1 MTFDLL
7 DQYTVLADG
16 AGVTPTT
23 ADQVLVTL
31 TVPEQKSHKYYWIH
45 FQLEAALVTTPVVQQ
60 LDLEILNDA
69 TIVKTFNFSPG
80 ATDVLGIHQIAFSTL
95 VAKNT
100 KGTISLRLGNAGAA
114 DVDTT
119 IKVKN
124 VVVAGVS

>member
-16 AGVTPTT
+16 SGVTPTT
-23 ADQVLVTL
+23 ADQVLVTI
-31 TVPEQKSHKYYWIH
+31 TVPEQKSHKYYWVH
-45 FQLEAALVTTPVVQQ
+45 FEIEAAMVTTPVVQQ
-60 LDLEILNDA
+60 LDLEILNDT
-69 TIVKTFNFSPG
+69 TIVKTFNYSPG
-80 ATDVLGIHQIAFSTL
+80 ATDVVGIHQLGFQHL

-100 KGTISLRLGNAGAA
+100 GGTIVLRLGNAGAA